1 MSEGLPTAIAGVLQK
16 NKVGDEV
23 FSQILGIWDKTY
35 LTLLL
40 LARDV
45 LPWEGE
51 QHLEDFLVLQGHER
65 ALIKERMKRLID
77 LQILSETCRNSLVR
91 PEILQ
96 EVQQKL
102 GTEALALRKSWGQ
115 FLLKRWQKD
124 EGIPRRILWRIYLD
138 TEDYPSLG
146 TIFQSYSEKG
156 LHRFNPLLLDTWQL
170 VLDKTQ
176 GESSYGVY
184 ETLQRSYS
192 LRQGLLESPMK
203 LDLSLGEKVNNLEV
217 DKGSAHWQLQKGRFH
232 LRKREADA
240 GMIPLKSAFFLSQEQ
255 EESIFEIQSSMEIG
269 NALMAKKRIDE
280 AREYF
285 EIGQGLAGGCGC
297 PYWVFRAEVH
307 EAIAS
312 FLWGD
317 MTRAR
322 LKAAEALA
330 KSFTL
335 GRHEEKVF
343 LMFLLGRCEFELGRY
358 EKAYEYFKAARD
370 VSIRYKLS
378 EARSVILLWEGRA
391 QIYRGEDSLGT
402 GLIRRGKD
410 GLEKQFFLSES
421 YYFKGNYQKALSLLT
436 DGDWTTIR
444 ENDGQISLVSSWA
457 TGMSMVSGA
466 LGSYA
471 VLRKQSL
478 MGDVVSHAALLGV
491 VLAFFLSPLLFGSFD
506 KNLGLLL
513 VGGALAG
520 ILAMAVTEQMIKTSV
535 IKQDGAM
542 GISLAVFFGGG
553 LVGLKYLENL
563 EIPGK
568 AGLEEF
574 IFGQAAAMRLSEFPV
589 IGAFALL
596 SLALVVLLWKEFKAF
611 TFDPDFAQSQGFPKS
626 VLKVLMNVTIVLG
639 IVIGLQTVGVI
650 LMVALLIAP
659 GLAARQWT
667 KRFSAMVWLSG
678 FFGLLCSAAGVFL
691 SLLGEDLP
699 TGPII
704 VLAAFTLVLVSLLFA
719 PQRGLLFR
727 RKRAGA
733 PVSPE
738 GVGHA

>member
-1 MSEGLPTAIAGVLQK
+1 M
-16 NKVGDEV
+16 
-23 FSQILGIWDKTY
+23 
-35 LTLLL
+35 
-40 LARDV
+40 
-45 LPWEGE
+45 
-51 QHLEDFLVLQGHER
+51 
-65 ALIKERMKRLID
+65 
-77 LQILSETCRNSLVR
+77 
-91 PEILQ
+91 
-96 EVQQKL
+96 
-102 GTEALALRKSWGQ
+102 
-115 FLLKRWQKD
+115 
-124 EGIPRRILWRIYLD
+124 
-138 TEDYPSLG
+138 
-146 TIFQSYSEKG
+146 
-156 LHRFNPLLLDTWQL
+156 
-170 VLDKTQ
+170 
-176 GESSYGVY
+176 
-184 ETLQRSYS
+184 
-192 LRQGLLESPMK
+192 
-203 LDLSLGEKVNNLEV
+203 
-217 DKGSAHWQLQKGRFH
+217 
-232 LRKREADA
+232 
-240 GMIPLKSAFFLSQEQ
+240 
-255 EESIFEIQSSMEIG
+255 FE
-269 NALMAKKRIDE
+269 
-280 AREYF
+280 
-285 EIGQGLAGGCGC
+285 
-297 PYWVFRAEVH
+297 
-307 EAIAS
+307 
-312 FLWGD
+312 
-317 MTRAR
+317 
-322 LKAAEALA
+322 
-330 KSFTL
+330 
-335 GRHEEKVF
+335 
-343 LMFLLGRCEFELGRY
+343 
-358 EKAYEYFKAARD
+358 
-370 VSIRYKLS
+370 
-378 EARSVILLWEGRA
+378 
-391 QIYRGEDSLGT
+391 
-402 GLIRRGKD
+402 
-410 GLEKQFFLSES
+410 
-421 YYFKGNYQKALSLLT
+421 LLT
-436 DGDWTTIR
+436 DYTFLVVLG
-444 ENDGQISLVSSWA
+444 GASLV
-457 TGMSMVSGA
+457 GLVSGA

-574 IFGQAAAMRLSEFPV
+574 IFGQCGLCGLSEFPV